1 MNYLTS
7 EYLTKIS
14 HIKHGFF
21 TRDGGVSTGVYAGLN
36 VGYAT
41 KDAPDHV
48 TQNRQLIADELA
60 GGLVTVHQVHSAD
73 VITVTA
79 DNMNDMADVLNAPNA
94 DALDIPHTSHTPHV
108 FHIPKADAM
117 VTDVAGVVLGIL
129 TADCVPVLLA
139 CASKPIIGAAH
150 AGWQGALTGVV
161 ENTVQA
167 MMDLGAEPADITL
180 CLGPSI
186 QQTSYEVAEDFSKP
200 FLQQDYRNEKYFAP
214 TNGKAGHMQFSL
226 SEYLIGR
233 IMRTYP
239 RLKVENIKRDTYADE
254 DMFFSHRRAC
264 HVDMSNPKTGR
275 QMAAVSL
282 K

>member
-7 EYLTKIS
+7 EYLTKIP

-21 TRDGGVSTGVYAGLN
+21 TRNGGVSAGVYGGLN
-36 VGYAT
+36 AGYAT
-41 KDAPDHV
+41 GDNFDHV
-48 TQNRQLIADELA
+48 NQNRQLIANELA
-60 GGLVTVHQVHSAD
+60 GKLVTVHQVHSAD
-73 VITVTA
+73 VMTVTA
-79 DNMNDMADVLNAPNA
+79 DNINDMADVSNAPN
-94 DALDIPHTSHTPHV
+94 DNALDIPNASYTSHT
-108 FHIPKADAM
+108 PKADAM
-117 VTDVAGVVLGIL
+117 VTDVTGVTLGVL

-139 CASKPIIGAAH
+139 CTSKPIIGAAH

-186 QQTSYEVAEDFSKP
+186 QQKSYEVAEEFAKP

-214 TNGKAGHMQFSL
+214 TNGKIGHMQFSL

-239 RLKVENIKRDTYADE
+239 TLIIENIRRDTYTDE

-264 HVDMSNPKTGR
+264 HVDMNNPKTGR
-275 QMAAVSL
+275 QMSAISL

>member
-1 MNYLTS
+1 MNSVCYTLGMNYLTS
-7 EYLTKIS
+7 EYLTKIP

-21 TRDGGVSTGVYAGLN
+21 TRNGGVSTGVYAGLN
-36 VGYAT
+36 AGYAT
-41 KDAPDHV
+41 KDNSEHV
-48 TQNRQLIADELA
+48 TQNRQLIADELN
-60 GGLVTVHQVHSAD
+60 GDLVTVHQVHSAD

-79 DNMNDMADVLNAPNA
+79 DNMNDMMDVSN
-94 DALDIPHTSHTPHV
+94 T
-108 FHIPKADAM
+108 PKADAM
-117 VTDVAGVVLGIL
+117 VTDVAGLALGTL

-139 CASKPIIGAAH
+139 CKSKPIIGAAH

-161 ENTVQA
+161 ENTIQA
-167 MMDLGAEPADITL
+167 MMDLGAEPDDITL

-186 QQTSYEVAEDFSKP
+186 QQTSYEVAEDFARP

-226 SEYLIGR
+226 SEYLVGR
-233 IMRTYP
+233 ILRTYP
-239 RLKVENIKRDTYADE
+239 TLKIESIKRDTYADE

-264 HVDMSNPKTGR
+264 HVDMKNPKTGR
-275 QMAAVSL
+275 QMAAISL